1 MVEFNQDEIYN
12 NINSLFEAKA
22 GIIHEIDRNKLVLES
37 VEENILKYIKSIF
50 RPLKSK
56 MLVHTWKEYHDK
68 GILNLDDGISSFVYE
83 TLLNTFFEG
92 IGGMRLDDIISCG
105 YEHYAMGFEF
115 LVGGNKIRIEYPC
128 LENITRQNLANA
140 NYGKFSLSYEKSP
153 SYWVVIKSSYKE
165 EDIADSI
172 KQFLAGYTEVEEC

>member
-1 MVEFNQDEIYN
+1 MINFNQDEIYN

-22 GIIHEIDRNKLVLES
+22 EIIHEIDRNKLALES

-92 IGGMRLDDIISCG
+92 IGGMRLNDIIPYG

-115 LVGGNKIRIEYPC
+115 LIGGNKIRIDYPC
-128 LENITRQNLANA
+128 IEDITRQNLYYA

-153 SYWVVIKSSYKE
+153 YCWVVIKSSYKE
-165 EDIADSI
+165 EDIADAI
-172 KQFLAGYTEVEEC
+172 KQFLNEHIK

>member
-12 NINSLFEAKA
+12 NINNLFEAKA
-22 GIIHEIDRNKLVLES
+22 EIIHEIDRNKLVLES

-92 IGGMRLDDIISCG
+92 IGGMRLDDIVSCG

-115 LVGGNKIRIEYPC
+115 S
-128 LENITRQNLANA
+128 
-140 NYGKFSLSYEKSP
+140 FSYEKSP

>member
-1 MVEFNQDEIYN
+1 MAGFNQDEIYN

-22 GIIHEIDRNKLVLES
+22 EIIHEIDRNKLVLES

-56 MLVHTWKEYHDK
+56 MLVHTWKEYQDK
-68 GILNLDDGISSFVYE
+68 GILNLDDGISSLVYE

-92 IGGMRLDDIISCG
+92 IGGMRLYDIISCG
-105 YEHYAMGFEF
+105 YEHYAIGFEF
-115 LVGGNKIRIEYPC
+115 LVGGNKIRIDYPC
-128 LENITRQNLANA
+128 IESITRQNLYYA
-140 NYGKFSLSYEKSP
+140 NYGKFLLSYEESP

-165 EDIADSI
+165 EDIADAI
-172 KQFLAGYTEVEEC
+172 KQFLSEHIK